1 MDFYP
6 SSYKALAREN
16 ARLKRELT
24 RLKKQLNEALTRLRS
39 LQHKADDPGRF
50 LEGGVEECVGTTG
63 PWRRK
68 LRYNYD
74 GIIGESPAIRE
85 MLQIVDKIVDSDLP
99 VLLQGESGTGKELV
113 ARAIHANSSRRNKP
127 FVAEN
132 CGAIPNTLLE
142 SEFFGYAK
150 GAFSGA
156 TGEKKGLFEIADGGT
171 LFLDEISNMSVD
183 MQKKLLRVLETGEIR
198 KVGST
203 DIIRVDVRIISA
215 SNSDLARLVEKGRFR
230 QDLYFRINTIVIN
243 LPPLRERKEDIP
255 ILVDYFLEK
264 AARRMNRPPK
274 RISPKVIEIFIS
286 YDWPGNV
293 RELENEV
300 YRLVALSGADEEIL
314 PDLVSAHIVSGGVVP
329 EKSTLDEQRIDETTL
344 RKAVAR
350 AEREV
355 IMQALEKTGGN
366 RSKAARLLG
375 LSPAGL
381 IKKMET
387 LGLTV
392 ITKVK
397 HRDQKS

>member
-6 SSYKALAREN
+6 GAYKALAKEN

-24 RLKKQLNEALTRLRS
+24 RVKKQLNEALARLKE
-39 LQHKADDPGRF
+39 LQHKADDPARF
-50 LEGGVEECVGTTG
+50 LDGGVGERAGSSS

-74 GIIGESPAIRE
+74 AIIGESPAIRE
-85 MLQIVDKIVDSDLP
+85 VLETLDRVVDSDLP
-99 VLLQGESGTGKELV
+99 VLIQGESGTGKELV
-113 ARAIHANSSRRNKP
+113 ARAIHYNSPRRNKP

-132 CGAIPNTLLE
+132 CGAIPDSLLE
-142 SEFFGYAK
+142 SEFFGHVK
-150 GAFSGA
+150 GSFSGA
-156 TGEKKGLFEIADGGT
+156 TSDKKGLFEIADGGT
-171 LFLDEISNMSVD
+171 LFLDEISNMSRE
-183 MQKKLLRVLETGEIR
+183 MQKKLLRVLETNEIR

-203 DIIRVDVRIISA
+203 EIVRVDVRIISA
-215 SNSDLARLVEKGRFR
+215 SNTDLSALVEKGRFR
-230 QDLYFRINTIVIN
+230 QDLFFRINTIVVEM
-243 LPPLRERKEDIP
+243 PPLRKRKEDIP
-255 ILVDYFLEK
+255 ILVDHFVEK
-264 AARRMNRPPK
+264 AARKMMRPAK
-274 RISPKVIEIFIS
+274 RVSPKVIEIFMD

-300 YRLVALSGADEEIL
+300 YRLVALSGTEEEISA
-314 PDLVSAHIVSGGVVP
+314 DLVSAHIVSGGRVP
-329 EKSTLDEQRIDETTL
+329 EKPFVPEKIDETTL

-355 IMQALEKTGGN
+355 IVQALERTGGN

-381 IKKMET
+381 IKKMEA

-397 HRDQKS
+397 QREQKS

>member
-6 SSYKALAREN
+6 GSYKALAKEN

-24 RLKKQLNEALTRLRS
+24 RLKKQLNEALARLRE

-50 LEGGVEECVGTTG
+50 LEGGVEERPGASS
-63 PWRRK
+63 PWRKK
-68 LRYNYD
+68 LRYNFD
-74 GIIGESPAIRE
+74 SIIGESPAIRE
-85 MLQIVDKIVDSDLP
+85 TLQMVDRIIDSDLP
-99 VLLQGESGTGKELV
+99 VLIQGESGTGKELV
-113 ARAIHANSSRRNKP
+113 ARAIHFNSRRQGKP

-132 CGAIPNTLLE
+132 CGAIPDTLLE
-142 SEFFGYAK
+142 SEFFGHVK

-156 TGEKKGLFEIADGGT
+156 TGDKRGLFEIAHGGT
-171 LFLDEISNMSVD
+171 LFLDEISNMSPE
-183 MQKKLLRVLETGEIR
+183 MQKKLLRVLETSEIR

-203 DIIRVDVRIISA
+203 EIVRVDVRVISA
-215 SNSDLARLVEKGRFR
+215 SNTDLAQLVEKGRFR
-230 QDLYFRINTIVIN
+230 RDLYFRINTIVIN

-264 AARRMNRPPK
+264 AARRMNRPSK
-274 RISPKVIEIFIS
+274 RVSPKVIEIFMS

-300 YRLVALSGADEEIL
+300 YRLVALSGLDEEIS
-314 PDLVSAHIVSGGVVP
+314 PDLVSAHIVSGGIVP
-329 EKSTLDEQRIDETTL
+329 EKPAVPERIDETTL
-344 RKAVAR
+344 RRAVAR

-355 IMQALEKTGGN
+355 IMQALERTGGN

-381 IKKMET
+381 IKKMEA

-392 ITKVK
+392 IAKVK
-397 HRDQKS
+397 QRDQK